1 VKAAPTNFA
10 GAAFGLAARVAVL
23 TVVAHDGGVRLK
35 YAGWVPQDDVSD
47 VNVTAVY
54 RRASLTTSLNHVVAH
69 RFSADWFTHRVN
81 AASPGQPSLMAVGY
95 MVASDQHQPDNSRA
109 TATLATKGFFF
120 RSVKPCH
127 LL

>member
-1 VKAAPTNFA
+1 M
-10 GAAFGLAARVAVL
+10 L
-23 TVVAHDGGVRLK
+23 TVVAHDDGVRLK
-35 YAGWVPQDDVSD
+35 YAGWIPQDDVSD

-54 RRASLTTSLNHVVAH
+54 KRASLTTSLNRVVAP
-69 RFSADWFTHRVN
+69 RFSADWFTHRAN
-81 AASPGQPSLMAVGY
+81 IRITGPAKSSWLSLY

-109 TATLATKGFFF
+109 TATLATRGFFL